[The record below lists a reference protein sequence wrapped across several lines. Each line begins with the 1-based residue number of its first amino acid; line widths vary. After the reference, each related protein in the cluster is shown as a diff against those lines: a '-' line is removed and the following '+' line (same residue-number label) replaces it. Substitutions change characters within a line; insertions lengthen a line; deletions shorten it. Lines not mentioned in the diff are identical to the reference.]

1 MSAAAALSAHAATSI
16 LRLVMSSIVTASGH
30 GIDALPMRVL
40 SSVMRVL
47 SSARHLPLISAPEAV
62 RRIVTLERRSTTVNT
77 GTILIGLAIDLVVIL
92 TLVFAVYRPRHS
104 KADLALSYIVL
115 NLGVFGAV
123 ALLSGSQSGLALGMG
138 LFGILSIIRLRSTA
152 ISQTEVAYYFVALVL
167 GLVNSLG
174 SSHLPL
180 AIAINVLLVGTLALL
195 DRGAKAISA
204 TATEK
209 RRIVLDVIHEDP
221 AVLRAD
227 LRSRL
232 RTELRDVTTEE
243 IDYVRDVM
251 VLVVEV
257 DRPVVPESDMAAED
271 PSPAETPVVDT
282 RAVALNG
289 ARA

>member
-1 MSAAAALSAHAATSI
+1 M
-16 LRLVMSSIVTASGH
+16 
-30 GIDALPMRVL
+30 
-40 SSVMRVL
+40 
-47 SSARHLPLISAPEAV
+47 
-62 RRIVTLERRSTTVNT
+62 NT

>member
-1 MSAAAALSAHAATSI
+1 M
-16 LRLVMSSIVTASGH
+16 
-30 GIDALPMRVL
+30 
-40 SSVMRVL
+40 
-47 SSARHLPLISAPEAV
+47 
-62 RRIVTLERRSTTVNT
+62 NT
-77 GTILIGLAIDLVVIL
+77 GTILIGLGIDLVVIL
-92 TLVFAVYRPRHS
+92 TLVLAVYRPRHS

-123 ALLSGSQSGLALGMG
+123 ALLAGSQSGLALGMG

-174 SSHLPL
+174 SPHLPL

-209 RRIVLDVIHEDP
+209 RRVVLDVIHEDP
-221 AVLRAD
+221 AALRAD
-227 LRSRL
+227 LRTRL
-232 RTELRDVTTEE
+232 RTELHDVVTEE

-251 VLVVEV
+251 ILVVEV
-257 DRPVVPESDMAAED
+257 DRPVVPESESDVPQPAAERV
-271 PSPAETPVVDT
+271 PSPTPAPNA
-282 RAVALNG
+282 REAALNG

>member
-1 MSAAAALSAHAATSI
+1 
-16 LRLVMSSIVTASGH
+16 
-30 GIDALPMRVL
+30 
-40 SSVMRVL
+40 
-47 SSARHLPLISAPEAV
+47 
-62 RRIVTLERRSTTVNT
+62 
-77 GTILIGLAIDLVVIL
+77 
-92 TLVFAVYRPRHS
+92 
-104 KADLALSYIVL
+104 
-115 NLGVFGAV
+115 
-123 ALLSGSQSGLALGMG
+123 
-138 LFGILSIIRLRSTA
+138 
-152 ISQTEVAYYFVALVL
+152 VAYYFVALVL

>member
-1 MSAAAALSAHAATSI
+1 M
-16 LRLVMSSIVTASGH
+16 
-30 GIDALPMRVL
+30 
-40 SSVMRVL
+40 
-47 SSARHLPLISAPEAV
+47 
-62 RRIVTLERRSTTVNT
+62 NT
-77 GTILIGLAIDLVVIL
+77 GTILIGLGIDLVVIL

-123 ALLSGSQSGLALGMG
+123 ALLAGSQSGLALGMG

-174 SSHLPL
+174 SPHLPL

-195 DRGAKAISA
+195 DRGAKAIAA

-221 AVLRAD
+221 AALRAD
-227 LRSRL
+227 LRTRL
-232 RTELRDVTTEE
+232 HTELRDVTTEE

-251 VLVVEV
+251 VLIVEV
-257 DRPVVPESDMAAED
+257 DRPVVPESESDVTA
-271 PSPAETPVVDT
+271 VDT
-282 RAVALNG
+282 AARDATLDTRQVALNG
-289 ARA
+289 ARS

>member
-1 MSAAAALSAHAATSI
+1 M
-16 LRLVMSSIVTASGH
+16 
-30 GIDALPMRVL
+30 
-40 SSVMRVL
+40 
-47 SSARHLPLISAPEAV
+47 
-62 RRIVTLERRSTTVNT
+62 NT
-77 GTILIGLAIDLVVIL
+77 GTILIGLGIDLVVIL
-92 TLVFAVYRPRHS
+92 TLIFAVYRPRHS

-123 ALLSGSQSGLALGMG
+123 ALLAGSESGLALGMG

-180 AIAINVLLVGTLALL
+180 AIAINILLVGTLALL

-221 AVLRAD
+221 AALRTD
-227 LRSRL
+227 LRTRL
-232 RTELRDVTTEE
+232 RTDVHDVTTEE

-251 VLVVEV
+251 VLIVEV
-257 DRPVVPESDMAAED
+257 DRPVVPESEEQMAAEEHT
-271 PSPAETPVVDT
+271 PSQTPAVDT
-282 RAVALNG
+282 REVALNG